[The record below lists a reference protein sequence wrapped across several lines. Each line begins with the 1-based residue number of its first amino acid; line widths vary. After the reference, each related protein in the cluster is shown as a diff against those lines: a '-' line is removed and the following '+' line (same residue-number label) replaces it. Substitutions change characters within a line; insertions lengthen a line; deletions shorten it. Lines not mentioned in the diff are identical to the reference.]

1 MTRNDNPEYF
11 AHICLVVEGVF
22 AAEHR
27 LIKKERLTERL
38 KAGEIT
44 PQQYIEEVAEE
55 MISQTPK
62 SEFDKCVTN

>member
-1 MTRNDNPEYF
+1 MTRQDNPEYF
-11 AHICLVVEGVF
+11 AHLCIVVEGVF

-44 PQQYIEEVAEE
+44 PRQYIEEVAEE
-55 MISQTPK
+55 MISRTDK
-62 SEFDKCVTN
+62 SEIDQ

>member
-1 MTRNDNPEYF
+1 MTRQDNPEYF
-11 AHICLVVEGVF
+11 DHLCIVVEGVF

-44 PQQYIEEVAEE
+44 PRQYIEEVAEE
-55 MISQTPK
+55 LISRTDK
-62 SEFDKCVTN
+62 SEIEP